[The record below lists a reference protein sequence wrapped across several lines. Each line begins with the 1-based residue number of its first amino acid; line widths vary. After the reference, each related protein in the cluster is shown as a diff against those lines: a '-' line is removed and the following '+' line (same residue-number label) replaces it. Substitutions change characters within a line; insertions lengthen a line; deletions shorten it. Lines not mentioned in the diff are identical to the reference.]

1 MKHTILYYIAT
12 TLAALLLA
20 ACTTRTSEPISVSP
34 HPYEVVPTEEGTG
47 SIDLSIDI
55 PAGYMSKRS
64 RLFITPMVVADDS
77 TVVAELKPVILD
89 GGIFSRKMDRRIF
102 LEGYIDPYALTAKH
116 VDTHLPQHIAYKEHF
131 NLPEGFQGGYI
142 EGVVSNDGCGS
153 CSVSDSFPMATLA
166 AVPKKVVE
174 VVVPVDTTPIIV
186 ETKPEP
192 LGLAWMEPA
201 FVVHEKVMQGQG
213 TAHLQFIINKYDIVP
228 SLGNNRAELEQM
240 VAKLEPILSDTL
252 AEITSITIYGMASA
266 DGPLSLNTPLSAN
279 RAKSAKQW
287 LAQRLNL
294 PTSLVQKI
302 KTGSR
307 PEGWQPVLDAMTAAG
322 NPDSVKVKEI
332 LRRYAGQNDDVA
344 ERYIRRLS
352 CWPTIRENYLQ
363 KDRKV
368 DYTYAWRIRS
378 FSTDAELVQMYQTRP
393 DAFNEAELLR
403 VAQLAADEESQML
416 VYRYTLS
423 RFPTSEVAANNL
435 AILLERRGEYEE
447 ARRIYEAAKVL
458 RSINK

>member
-1 MKHTILYYIAT
+1 M
-12 TLAALLLA
+12 LA
-20 ACTTRTSEPISVSP
+20 ACTPRSSEPISVSP
-34 HPYEVVPTEEGTG
+34 QPCEITPTKDGVADV
-47 SIDLSIDI
+47 DLDIRI
-55 PAGYMSKRS
+55 PARYIPRRS
-64 RLFITPMVVADDS
+64 RLFITPQVLDNDS
-77 TVVAELKPVILD
+77 TLIAELDPVVLD
-89 GGIFSRKMDRRIF
+89 GGIFSKKMDRRIF
-102 LEGYIDPYALTAKH
+102 LEGYVDPYMLKAKR
-116 VDTHLPQHIAYKEHF
+116 VNTRLPQQIAYKESVS
-131 NLPEGFQGGYI
+131 LPEDFQGGRI

-153 CSVSDSFPMATLA
+153 CSVIDRFPMATLLSRQKP
-166 AVPKKVVE
+166 VVVE
-174 VVVPVDTTPIIV
+174 VVPVDTTPVVI

-192 LGLAWMEPA
+192 LGLAWIEPA
-201 FVVHEKVMQGQG
+201 FVVREKIMQGQG

-240 VAKLEPILSDTL
+240 VAKLEPILADSL
-252 AEITSITIYGMASA
+252 AEITGISIYGMASA

-287 LAQRLNL
+287 LANRLNL
-294 PTSLVQKI
+294 PASLVQKI

-322 NPDSVKVKEI
+322 NPDSIKVKQI
-332 LRRYAGQNDDVA
+332 LQRYAGQNDDVA
-344 ERYIRRLS
+344 ERYIRKLS

-368 DYTYAWRIRS
+368 DYTYSWRIRS

-403 VAQLAADEESQML
+403 VAQLAADDDSRIL

-435 AILLERRGEYEE
+435 AILLEQKGEYDE
-447 ARRIYEAAKVL
+447 ARRIYEAAQTL
-458 RSINK
+458 RNVNK